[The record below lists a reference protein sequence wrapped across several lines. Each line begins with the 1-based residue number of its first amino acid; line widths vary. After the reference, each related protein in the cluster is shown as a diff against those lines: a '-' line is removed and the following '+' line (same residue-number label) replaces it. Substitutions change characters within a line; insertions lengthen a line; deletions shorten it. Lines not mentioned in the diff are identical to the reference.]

1 MRRFSY
7 TWAIALK
14 IENMKHIDTARFCKE
29 GASLKGTFTE
39 ADLPRLAAE
48 VLPNTGFSVAWTA
61 DGESPDLLDL
71 TLKGMVQMKCQR
83 CLGAMAEHI
92 NASYRFQFVKDEETA
107 QAQDEAQDEVDT
119 LVHSRQFDLHE
130 LIEDEMLMALPFV
143 SLHEV
148 CPEAGAAAFL
158 PVEAKTNPFSVLKNL
173 KNMA

>member
-1 MRRFSY
+1 
-7 TWAIALK
+7 
-14 IENMKHIDTARFCKE
+14 MKLIDTTRFCKDS
-29 GASLKGTFTE
+29 ASLSGIFTE
-39 ADLPRLAAE
+39 VDLPRLAVE
-48 VLPNTGFSVAWTA
+48 VMPNTGFSVVWTVN
-61 DGESPDLLDL
+61 GESPDLMDL
-71 TLKGMVQMKCQR
+71 TLQATVQMKCQR
-83 CLGAMAEHI
+83 CLGAMSEPI
-92 NASYRFQFVKDEETA
+92 DASYRFQFVKDEATA

-119 LVHSRQFDLHE
+119 LVHARQFDLHE

>member
-1 MRRFSY
+1 
-7 TWAIALK
+7 
-14 IENMKHIDTARFCKE
+14 MKLIDTARFCKD
-29 GASLKGTFTE
+29 GASISGVYTE
-39 ADLPRLAAE
+39 VDLPRLADE
-48 VLPNTGFSVAWTA
+48 VLPDTGFGVAWTA

-71 TLKGMVQMKCQR
+71 TLKGVVQMKCQR
-83 CLGAMAEHI
+83 CLGAMAESI
-92 NASYRFQFVKDEETA
+92 DASYRFQFVKDEETA

-143 SLHEV
+143 SLHEI

-158 PVEAKTNPFSVLKNL
+158 PTDAKSNPFAVLKNL

>member
-1 MRRFSY
+1 
-7 TWAIALK
+7 
-14 IENMKHIDTARFCKE
+14 MKHIDTARFCKD
-29 GASLKGTFTE
+29 GTSLLGTFTE

-48 VLPNTGFSVAWTA
+48 VLSNTGLSVAWTA
-61 DGESPDLLDL
+61 DGVSPDLMGL
-71 TLKGMVQMKCQR
+71 TLKATVQMKCQR
-83 CLGAMAEHI
+83 CLGAMVESI
-92 NASYRFQFVKDEETA
+92 DASFRFQFVKDEATA

-119 LVHSRQFDLHE
+119 LVHSREFDLHE

-158 PVEAKTNPFSVLKNL
+158 PADAKPNPFAVLKNL